1 MLLLLLGENGSG
13 KSSITRL
20 ILRLLNLLKEDTFNE
35 IKCFLILEINN
46 SKIIIQNNIKINYNT
61 ENFINFKDFTC
72 QEYNLNKELFSLLL
86 DFTLS
91 RFGLKNQEDDKYK
104 TDYALEPSKLTYAKT
119 HHDKINTEAVTG
131 NIKNFGFL
139 GYLYLSSNNNLPKNI
154 PKVTNVQLKPRSG
167 KARIS
172 DFNLLSQNN
181 NFKSVLSKFITNQN
195 FTTLNVLDTEIKK
208 SELIEI
214 NTLNEIK
221 NNLYLVFPLYDFEL
235 IFDTNG
241 KFDSL
246 SSGQTFLLCYVGYI
260 IKYIEYC
267 KNNNKTS
274 CTIIIDECETS
285 LHPNWQKESVKF
297 FIDAIKS
304 EIEDNFKINLIFTS
318 HSPFILSDIPKENVI
333 FLDKFHE
340 KETKNKYPK
349 LDTKDLKIG
358 NCINVSKHIELKTF
372 GANIHTLLSNGFF
385 MSDGLMGEFA
395 KSKITEIKDFYNENK
410 DLKNEDSKF
419 ESKKDEFKKN
429 KKYFENIQK
438 IIGEPFLQTIIKNYL
453 DELEILFNGKKEFL
467 DKEIKRLEE
476 LRNEL
481 K

>member
-1 MLLLLLGENGSG
+1 M
-13 KSSITRL
+13 
-20 ILRLLNLLKEDTFNE
+20 
-35 IKCFLILEINN
+35 
-46 SKIIIQNNIKINYNT
+46 
-61 ENFINFKDFTC
+61 
-72 QEYNLNKELFSLLL
+72 
-86 DFTLS
+86 
-91 RFGLKNQEDDKYK
+91 
-104 TDYALEPSKLTYAKT
+104 
-119 HHDKINTEAVTG
+119 
-131 NIKNFGFL
+131 
-139 GYLYLSSNNNLPKNI
+139 
-154 PKVTNVQLKPRSG
+154 TNVQLKPRNG
-167 KARIS
+167 KERTN
-172 DFNLLSQNN
+172 DFNLLSPNN
-181 NFKSVLSKFITNQN
+181 DFNSVLSKFITNPN
-195 FTTLNVLDTEIKK
+195 LTTLAVLDEEIKTSK
-208 SELIEI
+208 SIEI

-235 IFDTNG
+235 TFDTNG

-333 FLDKFHE
+333 FLDKFNE

-349 LDTKDLKIG
+349 LNIKDLKNG

-395 KSKITEIKDFYNENK
+395 KNKIRTIQIAYKYISYRNK
-410 DLKNEDSKF
+410 QQSLYKKEHKKSRRFIRIQLKTLW
-419 ESKKDEFKKN
+419 
-429 KKYFENIQK
+429 YIQS
-438 IIGEPFLQTIIKNYL
+438 IIGEKFLQTIMKNYL
-453 DELEILFNGKKEFL
+453 QEIEEILFGNEKAI
-467 DKEIKRLEE
+467 DNEIERLQ
-476 LRNEL
+476 NL
-481 K
+481 KQSIKNAKD